1 MNSHRQNAGFSGFL
15 GALGAG
21 LQWKLLLIWLLLM
34 LVPVAIAI
42 WPMNAA
48 LGSLLDHSV
57 HSKAWAESFDALGMG
72 DVMVRLGKSMPAIGA
87 AAMAGFFV
95 SLLLSPFLTGMVV
108 TSARLPHRPG
118 FSELMHGG
126 LREYWRMVRVMLW
139 SLVAWAV
146 AFGVGAALMRMAS
159 EHAKTAILAS
169 QADLWTNIALVVII
183 VLMVIAHAVAES
195 SRAQFAA
202 DPNLGSATRAWGR
215 GLKMVFGRPLATF
228 GMYLGVSIIGYLLV
242 LLFGMLRMRMP
253 AVGVGG
259 AILAFVLAQLVVLSL
274 AWMRTARIHA
284 LARVPRSRRQPSR
297 LSPSPALG

>member
-1 MNSHRQNAGFSGFL
+1 MNSQRQNIGFL
-15 GALGAG
+15 GSLGAG
-21 LQWKLLLIWLLLM
+21 LQWKLLLTWLLLM
-34 LVPVAIAI
+34 LVPVAVAA

-48 LGSLLDHSV
+48 LSSLLDHSV
-57 HSKAWAESFDALGMG
+57 HAKAWGESFDALGMG
-72 DVMVRLGKSMPAIGA
+72 DAMVQLSKSMPAIGA
-87 AAMAGFFV
+87 AAMAGFFI

-108 TSARLPHRPG
+108 TSARLSHRPG

-126 LREYWRMVRVMLW
+126 LREYWRMFRVILW

-146 AFGVGAALMRMAS
+146 AIGIGIMLMRMAG
-159 EHAKTAILAS
+159 EHAKTVVLES
-169 QADLWTNIALVVII
+169 QADLWQRLAMAVFI
-183 VLMVIAHAVAES
+183 VLLVIAHAIAES
-195 SRAQFAA
+195 SRAQFAS

-242 LLFGMLRMRMP
+242 LAFGMLRVRMP

-259 AILAFVLAQLVVLSL
+259 VIMAFVLAQLVVLSL

-284 LARVPRSRRQPSR
+284 LASVRRSRRQSAR
-297 LSPSPALG
+297 LSEAPALG